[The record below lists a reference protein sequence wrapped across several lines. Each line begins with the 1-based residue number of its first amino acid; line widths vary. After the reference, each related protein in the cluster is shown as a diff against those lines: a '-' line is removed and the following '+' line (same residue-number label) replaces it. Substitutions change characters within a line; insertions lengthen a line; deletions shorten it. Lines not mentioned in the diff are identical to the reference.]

1 MPNQKFNFLAP
12 TSPSIE
18 IATSV
23 HASAQ
28 AKDPHAGLRGHAY
41 IDARQ
46 LNTHVKRV
54 QASAL
59 DINPKEPA

>member
-23 HASAQ
+23 RIRAQ
-28 AKDPHAGLRGHAY
+28 AKDAYAGLRGHAY

-46 LNTHVKRV
+46 LNAPVKRV
-54 QASAL
+54 QTSAL
-59 DINPKEPA
+59 DITTKEPA

>member
-1 MPNQKFNFLAP
+1 MLKKFNFLAP

-23 HASAQ
+23 RTRAQ
-28 AKDPHAGLRGHAY
+28 ARDPYAGLRGHAY

-46 LNTHVKRV
+46 LNTHVKRM